1 MSSLWLIGLAAALL
15 ITVTYMPI
23 LKLDHWVVRVM
34 DFPRLQIAILLCV
47 VLALELAFF
56 DLKSSPSFV
65 LILLTLSAVIYQL
78 KWIVPYSPFFSKEV
92 KSTKKANKTQDTNGG
107 FTLTLLSTNVLMTN
121 RNSEGV
127 LKLIRKYDPDI
138 VVTLET
144 NGWWQTQLKPLEER
158 FTYTM
163 QCALENLYGMHVYS
177 KIELKHGEIKF
188 LVEDDKPS
196 MHAAI
201 TLPDGKL
208 ARLHFLHPAPPS
220 PTENAESS
228 ERDAELLVLAE
239 QLRHSDDPV
248 IVAGDLNDVAW
259 SRTTRAFLA
268 ISGLLDPRIGRGTFN
283 TFHTQYWFLRW
294 PLDHLFHSHHFTLDG
309 LKRLPDIGSDH
320 FPLLS
325 TLRYD
330 PKHHQPVDREIDQ
343 QEREWAQD
351 KIREEDVSEEDVPNP
366 AKA

>member
-1 MSSLWLIGLAAALL
+1 MSLLSLIGLAAVLL
-15 ITVTYMPI
+15 IAATYMPI
-23 LKLDHWVVRVM
+23 LKLDHWIVRVM
-34 DFPRLQIAILLCV
+34 DFPRLQIAILLGA

-56 DLKSSPSFV
+56 ELQSPAPFA
-65 LILLTLSAVIYQL
+65 LTLLTLSAVIYQL
-78 KWIVPYSPFFSKEV
+78 KWIFPYSPFSSKQV
-92 KSTKKANKTQDTNGG
+92 KSTKKSSKTHSNQGE

-127 LKLIRKYDPDI
+127 LNLIREYEPDI

-144 NGWWQTQLKPLEER
+144 NRWWERQLKPLEER
-158 FTYTM
+158 FPYTM
-163 QCALENLYGMHVYS
+163 KCALENLYGMHVYS
-177 KIELKHGEIKF
+177 KLELKHCEIKF

-201 TLPDGKL
+201 TLPDGTL

-220 PTENAESS
+220 PTENAKSS

-239 QLRHSDDPV
+239 QLRHCDEPV

-259 SRTTRAFLA
+259 SRTTRAFLR

-283 TFHTQYWFLRW
+283 TFHTQHWFLRW
-294 PLDHLFHSHHFTLDG
+294 PLDHLFHSRHFTLDG
-309 LKRLPDIGSDH
+309 LKRLPNIGSDH

-325 TLRYD
+325 TLSYN
-330 PKHHQPVDREIDQ
+330 PEHHQPVNRELDQ
-343 QEREWAQD
+343 QEREWAKD
-351 KIREEDVSEEDVPNP
+351 KIREEGVSHEDVPNP